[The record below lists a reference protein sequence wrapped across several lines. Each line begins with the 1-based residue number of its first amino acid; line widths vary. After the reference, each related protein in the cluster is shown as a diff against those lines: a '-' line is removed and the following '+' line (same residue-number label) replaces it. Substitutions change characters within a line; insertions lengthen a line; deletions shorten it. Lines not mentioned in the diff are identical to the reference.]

1 MNGKDLQGVATAVAI
16 IGGLF
21 LAYKVVKGVGAGA
34 SAVGDAVGGA
44 VDAVKDGASTVGG
57 WIGDAWGWG
66 LGSLGLGMPTESVYT
81 SQDIAKIGQRADY
94 SKPDPLWYTKP
105 TNTSG
110 GLLGSGPTFSDL
122 SK

>member
-16 IGGLF
+16 IGGLY
-21 LAYKVVKGVGAGA
+21 LAYRVVKGVGAGA

-44 VDAVKDGASTVGG
+44 VDAVKDGANAVGG

-66 LGSLGLGMPTESVYT
+66 LGTLGLGLPTESVYT
-81 SQDIAKIGQRADY
+81 SQEVAKIGAKADY
-94 SKPDPLWYTKP
+94 SKPDPLWYLQAGTG
-105 TNTSG
+105 G
-110 GLLGSGPTFSDL
+110 GLSDSGPSFSDL